1 MPNFGE
7 QAHGQQQP
15 VNDHSQPV
23 NGQQQQAHGQPGT
36 VNNNGGPPPPPSM
49 HGSDDSTPSHT
60 AYNELVSQLK
70 SNHPTLLSLLQGV
83 PSLLDKVK
91 HHADKISVLAPI
103 EPVFKSLKPVVV
115 KFLTHPKNAKL
126 LEDILGYH
134 IISNTAVTGA
144 KHDNTL
150 KVNKLYTT
158 AAHNQEIMSGVT
170 AMLHDNQGVK
180 PSVSS
185 GGHTFFAPTDVH
197 ESNTIMHTLPYP
209 SQTTST
215 IAAKQ
220 LAVPHWL
227 QRSSPG
233 NNWT

>member
-15 VNDHSQPV
+15 VNI
-23 NGQQQQAHGQPGT
+23 
-36 VNNNGGPPPPPSM
+36 NGGPPPPPSM

-103 EPVFKSLKPVVV
+103 EPVFKALKPVVV
-115 KFLTHPKNAKL
+115 KFLTHPNNAKL

-158 AAHNQEIMSGVT
+158 AAHNKAITNGVT
-170 AMLHDNQGVK
+170 AMLHDNPSVNQ
-180 PSVSS
+180 SVSS
-185 GGHTFFAPTDVH
+185 GGHTFFAPTDVDG
-197 ESNTIMHTLPYP
+197 NNQMMH
-209 SQTTST
+209 SQPTST